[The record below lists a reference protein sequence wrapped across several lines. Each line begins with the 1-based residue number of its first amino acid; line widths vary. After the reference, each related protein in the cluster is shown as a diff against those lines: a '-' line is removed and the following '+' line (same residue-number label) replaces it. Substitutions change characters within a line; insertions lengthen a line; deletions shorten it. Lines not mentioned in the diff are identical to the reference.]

1 MTLTPPLAGLT
12 AAEDHLVV
20 RWHEPGIAHVVLSN
34 PDQRN
39 AMSAAMT
46 QAWSLAMSE
55 LAERVYAAKVRADSA
70 ENAYSE
76 LKAEMLARMES
87 DNLKTFEIPAD
98 GDRPAV
104 SFKPDA
110 RATNTI
116 DALKF
121 AGMVKPSELAQC
133 VTVQITKARD
143 FVGKAK
149 LDAITTSVVGTPF
162 LAVRVIG
169 KKAK

>member
-1 MTLTPPLAGLT
+1 MGHGNTKGNMMPATRTRTRSRATDMSITDRVP
-12 AAEDHLVV
+12 V
-20 RWHEPGIAHVVLSN
+20 RE
-34 PDQRN
+34 
-39 AMSAAMT
+39 T
-46 QAWSLAMSE
+46 MSE

-87 DNLKTFEIPAD
+87 DNLKAFEIPAD